1 MLIGSGIGLEN
12 VKEFYERSDGVLIG
26 EPDFK
31 VGGVWGGETDE
42 AAYAEAVRLC
52 RG

>member
-1 MLIGSGIGLEN
+1 MDSKTGQ
-12 VKEFYERSDGVLIG
+12 VKLSNEGKTARLVF
-26 EPDFK
+26 PADFK
-31 VGGVWGGETDE
+31 IGGVWGGETDQ